1 MVLYKYV
8 YYNFFD
14 PGTQFPGNEK
24 ITLCNTKKVI
34 IIIIITC
41 DVWLLFYHSDCQ
53 ALSTA
58 RCRLVSPLVT
68 ADTCL
73 ETLCTGMQ
81 CGVYAGLPCGRCCL
95 SVHTAWSFCCHIC
108 SYVIQREYQ
117 SYFRFSLYSC
127 SCHNYLALSSDTRII
142 LAATKNASFQRP
154 STAPTLHKTP
164 SAPIHLIHVT
174 KGAV

>member
-1 MVLYKYV
+1 MQLKPNRQKVPASQHSV
-8 YYNFFD
+8 
-14 PGTQFPGNEK
+14 FPGHHLRRVMRLGA
-24 ITLCNTKKVI
+24 TDLCWCLHLEWWWGL
-34 IIIIITC
+34 IIIITC

-95 SVHTAWSFCCHIC
+95 SVYTAWSFCCRIC
-108 SYVIQREYQ
+108 SCVTQREYQ

-127 SCHNYLALSSDTRII
+127 SCHNYLALSSRFS
-142 LAATKNASFQRP
+142 SFIWYTYH
-154 STAPTLHKTP
+154 S
-164 SAPIHLIHVT
+164 S
-174 KGAV
+174 GN